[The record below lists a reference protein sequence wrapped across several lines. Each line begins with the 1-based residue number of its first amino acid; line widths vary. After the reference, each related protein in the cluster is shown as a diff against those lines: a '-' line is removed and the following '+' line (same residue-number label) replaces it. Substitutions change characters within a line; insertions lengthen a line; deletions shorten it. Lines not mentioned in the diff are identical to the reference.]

1 LYAFVCTGTYPV
13 LFATV
18 GKYLKVGAVED
29 DKNRKEIA
37 PLLRF
42 FSSKSGEEYLSLDDY
57 VEAMPEGQKAIYFV
71 TGDGVENASMS
82 PAIEKLNS
90 RGYDVLFATE
100 PLDEIMMENLRS
112 YKEKDIVD
120 AAKENLR
127 LDDDDDSKKK
137 KEELREE
144 FKQVAEYLEVLLKD
158 RIQKVIVSDL
168 LVDSPAALVQGAYGM
183 SPTMQRY
190 MKAQAVAAGQGDTLG
205 DMNKAVLEI
214 NPNHPIVKDI
224 DRLVKLGDNDAKE
237 LKDCAMLMYDVAAMT
252 SGYDVP
258 DMKQFA
264 KRVLQLMDDKVN
276 AFDGG
281 TSETEAT
288 ESTKSQK
295 VDETD
300 EVVEK
305 VEEVEVESP
314 SMKVT
319 EAEIVD
325 ENDVG
330 VLE

>member
-1 LYAFVCTGTYPV
+1 
-13 LFATV
+13 
-18 GKYLKVGAVED
+18 
-29 DKNRKEIA
+29 
-37 PLLRF
+37 
-42 FSSKSGEEYLSLDDY
+42 
-57 VEAMPEGQKAIYFV
+57 
-71 TGDGVENASMS
+71 
-82 PAIEKLNS
+82 
-90 RGYDVLFATE
+90 
-100 PLDEIMMENLRS
+100 
-112 YKEKDIVD
+112 
-120 AAKENLR
+120 
-127 LDDDDDSKKK
+127 
-137 KEELREE
+137 
-144 FKQVAEYLEVLLKD
+144 
-158 RIQKVIVSDL
+158 
-168 LVDSPAALVQGAYGM
+168 
-183 SPTMQRY
+183 
-190 MKAQAVAAGQGDTLG
+190 
-205 DMNKAVLEI
+205 
-214 NPNHPIVKDI
+214 
-224 DRLVKLGDNDAKE
+224 
-237 LKDCAMLMYDVAAMT
+237 MLMYDVAAMT